1 MSWYVPVASS
11 GIALFI
17 VGVVIRLLA
26 LRSRTVERILAL
38 DLVGQVIWFAGILV
52 ALGSTVIASIN
63 GII

>member
-26 LRSRTVERILAL
+26 LRCRTVERILAL
-38 DLVGQVIWFAGILV
+38 DLVGQVIWFAGIFV
-52 ALGSTVIASIN
+52 ALGSTAIASIN